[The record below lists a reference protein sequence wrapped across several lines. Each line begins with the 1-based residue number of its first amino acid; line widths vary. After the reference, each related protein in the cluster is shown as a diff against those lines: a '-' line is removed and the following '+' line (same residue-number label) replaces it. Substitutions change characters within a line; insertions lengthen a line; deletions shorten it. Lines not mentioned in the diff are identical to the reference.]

1 MREYSVPVL
10 VDVPASANLT
20 DTVFQRAERE
30 PGTVVLRRKTGGDWA
45 AVTAGE
51 FRDQIAAV
59 ARGLIAAGV
68 QAGDRV
74 ALMSRTRYEWT
85 VIDYAIWAAG
95 AASVPIY
102 ETSSPDQVR
111 WILSDSGAKAAFVE
125 LDAHEETVREAM
137 SELPGLKNLWHIEN
151 GALEELAGDGAGVT
165 EETLE
170 ERRAGCGA
178 ADLATIVY
186 TSGTTGRPKGCAL
199 THDNLL
205 FTARNVAAGPLEPL
219 FTVNGRAALLF
230 LPLAHV
236 FARMIQVVLVETG
249 TILAHTPN
257 MKNVAPDLQSFRPTF
272 LLGVPRVFEKV
283 YNAAEQKAAAE
294 GKSKIFHT
302 AVDTAIAWSRAES
315 SGGAG
320 LGLRLRHALFDRLVY
335 GKLRAATGGRLS
347 AAVSGGSALGE
358 RLAHFF
364 RGVGIEVFEGW
375 GLTETSAPSAVNQP
389 GANKIGT
396 VGKPFPGVTIGI
408 GEDGEVLVKGR
419 HVFKGYWNDD
429 EATAAAIDADGWFHT
444 GDLGELDRD
453 GYLRITGR
461 MKEILVT
468 AAGKNVAPGPME
480 DRIRAHPLVSQAMVV
495 GDGRPFV
502 AAIVTLDPE
511 ALEQWKRANG
521 RTGAGLA
528 ELRNDPAILA
538 EVQKAVDDANRSVSK
553 AEQIKKFTVLETDI
567 TEESGHITPSLKVKR
582 NLVARDFAEQIES
595 LYGDTPR
602 ND

>member
-30 PGTVVLRRKTGGDWA
+30 PGTVCLRRKVGDDWV

-51 FRDQIAAV
+51 FRDQVAAV
-59 ARGLIAAGV
+59 AKGLITAGIEP
-68 QAGDRV
+68 GDRI

-95 AASVPIY
+95 AVSVPIY
-102 ETSSPDQVR
+102 ETSSADQVK
-111 WILSDSGAKAAFVE
+111 WIVANSGAEAAFVE
-125 LDAHEETVREAM
+125 LESHEETLREALA
-137 SELPGLKNLWHIEN
+137 ELPGFKHLWRIDD
-151 GALEELAGDGAGVT
+151 GALDGLSADGAEVPD
-165 EETLE
+165 ETLTG
-170 ERRAGCGA
+170 RRTGRGI

-199 THDNLL
+199 SHDNLL
-205 FTARNVAAGPLEPL
+205 FTARNVAAGPLDQL
-219 FTVNGRAALLF
+219 FTVDGRAALLF

-249 TILAHTPN
+249 TVLAHTPN
-257 MKNVAPDLQSFRPTF
+257 MKNVAPDLQGFRPTF

-283 YNAAEQKAAAE
+283 YNGAEQKAAGD
-294 GKSKIFHT
+294 GKGKIFH
-302 AVDTAIAWSRAES
+302 AAAATAIAWSRAQS
-315 SGGAG
+315 AGGPG
-320 LGLRLRHALFDRLVY
+320 LGLKVKHALFDKLVY

-375 GLTETSAPSAVNQP
+375 GLTETSAPSAVNMP

-408 GEDGEVLVKGR
+408 GDDGEVLVKGR
-419 HVFKGYWNDD
+419 HVFGGYWED
-429 EATAAAIDADGWFHT
+429 EKATAEVIDADGWFHT
-444 GDLGELDRD
+444 GDVGELDKD

-461 MKEILVT
+461 KKEILVT
-468 AAGKNVAPGPME
+468 AAGKNVAPAPME
-480 DRIRAHPLVSQAMVV
+480 DLIRAHPLISQAMVV
-495 GDGRPFV
+495 GDDRPYV
-502 AAIVTLDPE
+502 AALITLDPE
-511 ALEQWKRANG
+511 ALEQWKAANG
-521 RTGAGLA
+521 RAGAGLA
-528 ELRNDPAILA
+528 DLSADPAILA
-538 EVQKAVDDANRSVSK
+538 EVQTAVDRANRSVSK
-553 AEQIKKFTVLETDI
+553 AEQIKRFVVLDSDI
-567 TEESGHITPSLKVKR
+567 SEESGHLTPTLKVKR
-582 NLVARDFAEQIES
+582 NIVMRDFAKHIDS
-595 LYGDTPR
+595 LY
-602 ND
+602 N

>member
-20 DTVFQRAERE
+20 DTVFHRAEQE
-30 PGTVVLRRKTGGDWA
+30 PGTVVLRRKVGDGWA

-51 FRDQIAAV
+51 FRDQVAAV
-59 ARGLIAAGV
+59 AKGLIAAGV
-68 QAGDRV
+68 EPGDRV

-102 ETSSPDQVR
+102 ETSSSDQVR

-125 LDAHEETVREAM
+125 LDTHRETVREAM
-137 SELPGLKNLWHIEN
+137 SDLPELKHLWHIDN
-151 GALEELAGDGAGVT
+151 GATGELAASGAEVT
-165 EETLE
+165 DETLA
-170 ERRAGCGA
+170 ERRSGCGT

-219 FTVNGRAALLF
+219 FTVDGRAALLF

-249 TILAHTPN
+249 TILAHTAN

-283 YNAAEQKAAAE
+283 YNAAEQKASAA
-294 GKSKIFHT
+294 GKSKIFHAAAAT
-302 AVDTAIAWSRAES
+302 AMAWSRAQS
-315 SGGAG
+315 TGGAG
-320 LGLRLRHALFDRLVY
+320 LGLTLKHALFDRLVY
-335 GKLRAATGGRLS
+335 GKLRAATGGRLT

-375 GLTETSAPSAVNQP
+375 GLTETSAPSTVNQP

-408 GEDGEVLVKGR
+408 GQDGEVLVKGR
-419 HVFKGYWNDD
+419 HVFSGYWND
-429 EATAAAIDADGWFHT
+429 EKATAEVVDADGWFHT
-444 GDLGELDRD
+444 GDVGELDGD

-461 MKEILVT
+461 KKEILVT

-480 DRIRAHPLVSQAMVV
+480 DRIRAHPLISQALVV
-495 GDGRPFV
+495 GDDRPFV
-502 AAIVTLDPE
+502 GVLVTLDPE
-511 ALEQWKRANG
+511 ALEQWKTAQG
-521 RTGAGLA
+521 RPGADVADLST
-528 ELRNDPAILA
+528 DPAILA

-553 AEQIKKFTVLETDI
+553 AEQIKKFAVLDIDI
-567 TEESGHITPSLKVKR
+567 TEESGHLTPTLKVKR
-582 NLVARDFAEQIES
+582 NLVTRDFAEQIDS
-595 LYGDTPR
+595 LYG
-602 ND
+602 